1 MRLIAAKINR
11 NVFDR
16 SNRKPEAPGL
26 SSRNRRRRVKIGDIM
41 RRITLTLAL
50 LALGTFPTA
59 SADIS
64 RTYSYFSIGGK
75 TLSEIEEQLRSRG
88 PHVQSTG
95 QRHPGA
101 TRMEFK
107 TRITYEEENRR
118 CRIANVRV
126 SVKARVF
133 LPRWRNRRSAGP
145 ETALIWDTLSKDIK
159 RHEESHLGIAKRYA
173 LSIENGIGNLAP
185 RSSCEALQARAE
197 QVTQK
202 NLEEHDAA
210 QARFDRIESGNFEWR
225 LMRLLNYR
233 LEQLEKGRNP
243 G

>member
-1 MRLIAAKINR
+1 
-11 NVFDR
+11 
-16 SNRKPEAPGL
+16 
-26 SSRNRRRRVKIGDIM
+26 M

-118 CRIANVRV
+118 CRIAD
-126 SVKARVF
+126 VKAGSAKTTANGHAIERVNCSAPDGGFSEWKNTFWLPRVF
-133 LPRWRNRRSAGP
+133 DGISHGP
-145 ETALIWDTLSKDIK
+145 GGVRMDPNMSKGKEPSKAQQKALA
-159 RHEESHLGIAKRYA
+159 AKR
-173 LSIENGIGNLAP
+173 NAP
-185 RSSCEALQARAE
+185 KTKGGAAAE
-197 QVTQK
+197 PK
-202 NLEEHDAA
+202 DAA
-210 QARFDRIESGNFEWR
+210 AVGSPYTDRAKPSLADFLTPALR
-225 LMRLLNYR
+225 A
-233 LEQLEKGRNP
+233 
-243 G
+243 